1 MKIIRSFLQASINLI
16 PWSWRSK
23 IKNLPVISSLQRSIV
38 KNVLKDSTFVH
49 KLNAGSAKGLN
60 FRVTLPDDKS
70 IWTGTYEL
78 QFSSAIAGEVKAGS
92 TCYDIGGFKGF
103 MAGLMAV
110 NGAAEVYTFE
120 PFPENVNKIKDMID
134 LNPGKNIQV
143 FDCAIGS
150 FDGTTKFLA
159 SADASMGKIEES
171 LYEEHSRIKDTIEVK
186 VFKLDTFVQEK
197 NLKKPGLIKIDV
209 EGAELEVIKGGA
221 GILGEVKPILFIEVH
236 GYEVAEK
243 LVSMLE
249 DLKYNITCLETGK
262 RPDFSSEPDVS
273 HYVCR

>member
-1 MKIIRSFLQASINLI
+1 MKIIKSFLQASINLI
-16 PWSWRSK
+16 PWGLRSK

-38 KNVLKDSTFVH
+38 KNVLKNSTFVH

-60 FRVTLPDDKS
+60 FRVTLPEDKS

-110 NGAAEVYTFE
+110 NGAANVYTFE
-120 PFPENVNKIKDMID
+120 PFPENVSKIKDMIN
-134 LNPGKNIQV
+134 LNPDKNIQV
-143 FDCAIGS
+143 FDCAVGS

-159 SADASMGKIEES
+159 SADASMGKINES
-171 LYEEHSRIKDTIEVK
+171 LYEEHSKIEKTIGVK
-186 VFKLDTFVQEK
+186 VFKLDTIIREQ
-197 NLKKPGLIKIDV
+197 NLQKPDVIKIDV
-209 EGAELEVIKGGA
+209 EGAELEVIKGA
-221 GILGEVKPILFIEVH
+221 PGILNEVKPTLFIEVH
-236 GYEVAEK
+236 GYEVAKK

-249 DLKYNITCLETGK
+249 GFKYNITCLETGK
-262 RPDFSSEPDVS
+262 QPDFSSEPDVS
-273 HYVCR
+273 HYVCK